1 MRSSRKTKILN
12 CICVVLV
19 LLACV
24 VRLLGYHYGTFSY
37 NSIICVLFLYRFGI
51 NLDSPTAKTACTT
64 RCTKKSDR
72 VRSYDNSLDI
82 IKNNKI

>member
-1 MRSSRKTKILN
+1 MKQQKNKNSELHMCCACSACMRCQIAGVSLRYIFLQQ
-12 CICVVLV
+12 
-19 LLACV
+19 
-24 VRLLGYHYGTFSY
+24 HYM
-37 NSIICVLFLYRFGI
+37 CALYRFGI